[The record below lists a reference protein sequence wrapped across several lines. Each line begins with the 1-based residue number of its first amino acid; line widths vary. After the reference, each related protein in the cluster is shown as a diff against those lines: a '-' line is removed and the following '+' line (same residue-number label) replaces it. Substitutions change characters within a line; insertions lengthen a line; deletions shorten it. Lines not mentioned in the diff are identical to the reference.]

1 MKSAF
6 VIGPRRSERI
16 VCKNCAF
23 EWLDGDDPQMWADG
37 APDFTEV
44 TLSCEAHC
52 SICDDTIV

>member
-6 VIGPRRSERI
+6 VIKKGAYEKL
-16 VCKNCAF
+16 VCLGCAVNR
-23 EWLDGDDPQMWADG
+23 LVMAG
-37 APDFTEV
+37 AFLWREIGFTPV